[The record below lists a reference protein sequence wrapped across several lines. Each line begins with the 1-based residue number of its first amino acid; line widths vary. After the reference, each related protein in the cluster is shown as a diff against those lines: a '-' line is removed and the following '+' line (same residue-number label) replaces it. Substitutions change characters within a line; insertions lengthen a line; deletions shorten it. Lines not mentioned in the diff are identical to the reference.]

1 MKINVNFMDVE
12 IIQAIPGSPET
23 ELQSLF
29 KQTDKEAILCL
40 TKEIEELYEENSR
53 LRTAL
58 SKVASNLG
66 NGSVACAEASL
77 EFLEEIPREVKLV
90 CDRLRREALEYRHNI
105 HPICKI

>member
-1 MKINVNFMDVE
+1 MKIE
-12 IIQAIPGSPET
+12 ITEAEPGSPAA

-40 TKEIEELYEENSR
+40 TKEVENLHEENSR
-53 LRTAL
+53 LRVAL

-66 NGSVACAEASL
+66 NGSVVCTEASL

-90 CDRLRREALEYRHNI
+90 CDRLRREALEYRNNI
-105 HPICKI
+105 HPVCKI